1 MIAVETDERQH
12 RGYDKQDEEDRYSD
26 LYMIHSGNWIFIR
39 FNPDG
44 YRERGKWK
52 NPKIERRL
60 PVLLNEI
67 DKQIER
73 ITTREES
80 DRIELVE
87 IVKLYYDKV

>member
-26 LYMIHSGNWIFIR
+26 LYMVHSGNWIFIR

-52 NPKIERRL
+52 NPKIEKRL
-60 PVLLNEI
+60 LVLPISKSNVSNEA
-67 DKQIER
+67 
-73 ITTREES
+73 
-80 DRIELVE
+80 
-87 IVKLYYDKV
+87 IV